1 MQAQLPRE
9 RSESR
14 HNYESCHARIHS
26 QDAYTSKFKIPQIKD
41 EVLRNSSSSL
51 DLKKTSRPS
60 INDTI
65 PEEVDMMSIANLKE
79 RFQDSSRLFNK
90 RLNNLRKNNKHFIQQ
105 MNPQVIEIY
114 EQEGKLPSQ

>member
-1 MQAQLPRE
+1 M
-9 RSESR
+9 
-14 HNYESCHARIHS
+14 
-26 QDAYTSKFKIPQIKD
+26 
-41 EVLRNSSSSL
+41 

-114 EQEGKLPSQ
+114 EQEGKPSSQ